1 MKADSSAVTHRWI
14 KWTVALVAAPL
25 VLAAVFITIFGW
37 NWLRGPIERIALE
50 KTGRVLQI
58 NGDFNVSLGWPR
70 PHIYAGAVTFA
81 NPAWAKEKQMVSA
94 EAVDITLDLPQLLRR
109 KIVFPEVKLLAAVVF
124 LEQGS
129 EGRKSWLLDRKQ
141 QDEGA
146 VVQLGRVTLQKGQLG
161 YDDVEQKTSI
171 RAQISTTE
179 QPSESPGVNFAAQ
192 GRYKGQPVIVKG
204 QGGPVLA
211 LRDESTPYPLTIDL
225 TVGGTGVKA
234 QGTITGL
241 LKFVELD
248 LRLALRGT
256 SLAQLYPLIGIAMP
270 ATRSYVAEGQLIHSG
285 QNWRYQKFSGRIGRS
300 DIAGTFELDT
310 GGKRPALKAELVS
323 KLLDIADLGPLIGV
337 RPNRSQT
344 TTATKTTRVL
354 PDLPFNTERW
364 DSVDAEVTLQAK
376 TIRRDEALPL
386 EDLQTHLSLRDSVL
400 TLDPLNF
407 GIAGGQLNTVISLD
421 GRQDPIQAKARVKAE
436 KMSIAKLFPTVALN
450 QISIGQVNGEFELT
464 GKGNTVAQMLATSNG
479 NAGLVVAGGEISK
492 LMMER
497 VGLHLWEMLELNLTG
512 DKRIK
517 LRCAVA
523 DFNLR
528 QGIMHTDALVLD
540 TAVTTIVGTGSLDLR
555 EEKINLTLNQ
565 KTKNTSPLALRSPIY
580 IRGSFQNPEVKIDQA
595 RLAARALGA
604 LALGLV
610 NPLLTLL
617 PLVDPGPG
625 ADSDCGQ
632 LLRAA
637 RALSKSQK
645 PSLGISSPS

>member
-1 MKADSSAVTHRWI
+1 MKADSSAVTHRRITWI
-14 KWTVALVAAPL
+14 VALVAAPF
-25 VLAAVFITIFGW
+25 VLAAVFIAIFGW
-37 NWLRGPIERIALE
+37 NWLRGPIERIALD

-58 NGDFNVSLGWPR
+58 KGDFDISLGWPR
-70 PHIYAGAVTFA
+70 PHVHAGAVTFA
-81 NPAWAKEKQMVSA
+81 NPAWAKEPQMVSA
-94 EAVDITLDLPQLLRR
+94 EAVDITVDLPQLLRR
-109 KIVFPEVKLLAAVVF
+109 KVVFPEVKLLEAVVF
-124 LEQGS
+124 LEHGS

-146 VVQLGRVTLQKGQLG
+146 VVELGRVTLQKGQLG
-161 YDDVEQKTSI
+161 YDDAEQKTSI
-171 RAQISTTE
+171 RALISTTE
-179 QPSESPGVNFAAQ
+179 QSSENLGVNFAAQ
-192 GRYKGQPVIVKG
+192 GRYKDLPVIAKG

-211 LRDESTPYPLTIDL
+211 LRDESTPYPLKIDL

-241 LKFVELD
+241 LKFAELD
-248 LRLALRGT
+248 LQLALRGA

-270 ATRSYVAEGQLIHSG
+270 ATRSYATDGKLLHTG
-285 QNWRYQKFSGRIGRS
+285 QNWRYQNFSGKIGRS
-300 DIAGTFELDT
+300 DVAGTFELDT

-337 RPNRSQT
+337 RPNRSQA
-344 TTATKTTRVL
+344 TTAKKTTRVL

-364 DSVDAEVTLQAK
+364 NSVDAEVTLKAK

-407 GIAGGQLNTVISLD
+407 GIAGGELNTVISLD
-421 GRQDPIQAKARVKAE
+421 GRQDPIQAKARVKAQ

-450 QISIGQVNGEFELT
+450 QISIGQINGEFELT
-464 GKGNTVAQMLATSNG
+464 GTGNTVAQMLATSNG
-479 NAGLVVAGGEISK
+479 NAGFVVAGGEISK
-492 LMMER
+492 LMMEKM
-497 VGLHLWEMLELNLTG
+497 GLHLWEILALNLTG
-512 DKRIK
+512 DRRIK

-540 TAVTTIVGTGSLDLR
+540 TEVTTIVGTGSLDLR

-580 IRGSFQNPEVKIDQA
+580 IRGTFQNPEVKIDQG
-595 RLAARALGA
+595 RMAARALGA

-617 PLVDPGPG
+617 PLVDAGPG
-625 ADSDCGQ
+625 ADSDCGK

-637 RALSKSQK
+637 RAVPKSQK
-645 PSLGISSPS
+645 QPQGTSSPS